1 MRKFLMI
8 CFLSLIVLS
17 SCKELDQKQIQLSS
31 KSKKYNQELLNFA
44 NHDEGIHYVQFDT
57 ANFMLIVKHDFE
69 TENIEKVF
77 SFIKENQ
84 LDSISPI
91 EQEFEEQKMLIIE
104 KDSSNQNT
112 QNNDSIQGNTDLN

>member
-1 MRKFLMI
+1 MI
-8 CFLSLIVLS
+8 CLLSLIALS
-17 SCKELDQKQIQLSS
+17 SCKQLDEKQIQLSS

-84 LDSISPI
+84 LDSIPPI
-91 EQEFEEQKMLIIE
+91 KEEESKEELNETVIIE
-104 KDSSNQNT
+104 KDSSEVMLIK
-112 QNNDSIQGNTDLN
+112 NDSIQ